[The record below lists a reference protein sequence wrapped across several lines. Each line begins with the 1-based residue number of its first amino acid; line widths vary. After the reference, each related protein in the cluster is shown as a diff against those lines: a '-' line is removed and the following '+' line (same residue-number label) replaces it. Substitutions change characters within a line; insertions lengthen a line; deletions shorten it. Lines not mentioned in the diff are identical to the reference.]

1 MINYLRIYENFHAN
15 IQLNDKDKVIRDT
28 RVANPFKEL
37 QDFVQGI
44 NLENMTEIRHKHI
57 PYIILLIKCLNI
69 FKEKHARNPSTN
81 QEDKTE
87 FKEIILSMKKF
98 DDEEN
103 FDEAIR
109 FYYDTTSDYLN
120 VMFFE

>member
-57 PYIILLIKCLNI
+57 PYIILLIKSLNI
-69 FKEKHARNPSTN
+69 FKEKRARNPSTN

-109 FYYDTTSDYLN
+109 FYYDTTSD
-120 VMFFE
+120 